1 MNSKP
6 NPQKMLIVLAA
17 FGSFAL
23 VVDGFQITPFGQAAG
38 GNTQLSSASKL
49 VGNHQKQNKNSNVPS
64 LTEDTRLG
72 GPQEEDDSSFSVGIL
87 GDLHIDPRKLEDY
100 TSGRNQWLQVLN
112 EERKRTDNLAVVSL
126 GDLGESKY
134 CDHNPFNKDE
144 LFSGTSL
151 CHEIASSYLSSFDVP
166 YEVIGGNHDLEG
178 IDEFKTDQENL
189 DAFLQAHNKTTPQ
202 FCRTIADKT
211 LLVGLGST
219 VFRDAP
225 YTSHEVIIDE
235 EQIEWFENL
244 LQSHPAEEGWKV
256 FCFTHAPP
264 NGSGLRVLQENHV
277 VNGCCWLNHSDE
289 DQCRKFIE
297 LVREHRCIKAWFS
310 GHFHL
315 GQDYQD
321 SITFPT
327 EEGERGS
334 CVFCQT
340 SVMRDGTSRDGRRQS
355 RLLRG
360 NKNGFE
366 VCTVDHLMG
375 GTVRV
380 DATIT
385 YEDDQ
390 NEVGVYAH
398 EDEAFDHDDYFKV
411 YTPEVG
417 DEGQIRGVADNQCSI
432 LARNPVD
439 ENSQAWW
446 RLSSGR
452 VLGMCNGMLLEYDR
466 STLAPLGLVISKD
479 ELVGKK
485 IAVVEATV
493 ETGPDDDE
501 PERDQAVIM
510 YDEHDEKGSV
520 TVIQPNED
528 GSYWRKI
535 VRNKIARMAERR
547 REKAAAL
554 FAQTIL
560 DMDRV
565 EAEDQV
571 LSSWGPYTT
580 TSGTAKSTQ
589 IVPDSFLSDCKPSP
603 CEPTISRAT
612 VVQQLL
618 GGDDFDVSS
627 TETSPL
633 LDLSP

>member
-1 MNSKP
+1 MNPKSNSKT
-6 NPQKMLIVLAA
+6 KLIAFVVFGWSTTLAH
-17 FGSFAL
+17 
-23 VVDGFQITPFGQAAG
+23 GFQIHPVAAIG
-38 GNTQLSSASKL
+38 GGHATSHRSMASEEIPSWTKESTDKGDQSAFT
-49 VGNHQKQNKNSNVPS
+49 VGV
-64 LTEDTRLG
+64 
-72 GPQEEDDSSFSVGIL
+72 L

-100 TSGRNQWLQVLN
+100 TSGRKQWLKVLA
-112 EERKRTDNLAVVSL
+112 EERQRTANLAMVSL

-134 CDHNPFNKDE
+134 CDHNPYNKDE

-151 CHEIASSYLSSFDVP
+151 CHEIASTYLSSFPGVP
-166 YEVIGGNHDLEG
+166 YEVIAGNHDLEG

-189 DAFLQAHNKTTPQ
+189 QAFLQAHNKPSAQ
-202 FCRTIADKT
+202 FCRTVADKT

-235 EQIEWFENL
+235 EQIQWFEEL
-244 LQSHPAEEGWKV
+244 LRSHPAEEGWKV

-327 EEGERGS
+327 EDGDRGS

-340 SVMRDGTSRDGRRQS
+340 SVMRGGTSRDGRQQS

-360 NKNGFE
+360 NKHGFE
-366 VCTVDHLMG
+366 VCTVDHMKG
-375 GTVRV
+375 GEVRV

-385 YEDDQ
+385 YQDDH
-390 NEVGVYAH
+390 NEVGVYCH

-417 DEGQIRGVADNQCSI
+417 DEGHIRGVADKDLSMF
-432 LARNPVD
+432 AKMD
-439 ENSQAWW
+439 EDSHAWW
-446 RLSSGR
+446 RLSSDR

-466 STLAPLGLVISKD
+466 STLAPLGLVVSKD

-493 ETGPDDDE
+493 ETGPDDEE

-510 YDEHDEKGSV
+510 YDEKGCV

-547 REKAAAL
+547 REKAAAM

-560 DMDRV
+560 DMAPE

-580 TSGTAKSTQ
+580 TSGTAKTTQ
-589 IVPDSFLSDCKPSP
+589 IVPAGLVSDCAPSP
-603 CEPTISRAT
+603 CEPTFSRAT

-618 GGDDFDVSS
+618 DGDFPDESEDEF
-627 TETSPL
+627 SPL
-633 LDLSP
+633 FDLRP

>member
-1 MNSKP
+1 MA
-6 NPQKMLIVLAA
+6 PQLQKRITTALRAPSLQMIMIVLASSSVLA
-17 FGSFAL
+17 
-23 VVDGFQITPFGQAAG
+23 VNGFQMTPFGQTG
-38 GNTQLSSASKL
+38 DKTHLSSASKI
-49 VGNHQKQNKNSNVPS
+49 VGGTDKADVPS
-64 LTEDTRLG
+64 LVEEPHG
-72 GPQEEDDSSFSVGIL
+72 HEDDASAFSVGIL

-100 TSGRNQWLQVLN
+100 NSGRKQWLEVL
-112 EERKRTDNLAVVSL
+112 EEEQKRTDNMAIVSL

-134 CDHNPFNKDE
+134 CDHNPYNKEE

-151 CHEIASSYLSSFDVP
+151 CHEIASDYLGSFKVP
-166 YEVIGGNHDLEG
+166 YEVVGGNHDLEG

-189 DAFLQAHNKTTPQ
+189 DVFLQTHNKDSAQ
-202 FCRTIADKT
+202 FCREIAEKT

-235 EQIEWFENL
+235 EQIQWFESL
-244 LQSHPAEEGWKV
+244 LQNHPAEDGWKV

-297 LVREHRCIKAWFS
+297 LVQEHRCIKAWFS

-327 EEGERGS
+327 EGEDRGS

-340 SVMRDGTSRDGRRQS
+340 SVMRAGTSRDGRRQS

-360 NKNGFE
+360 NQNGFE
-366 VCTVDHLMG
+366 VCTVDHAKG
-375 GTVRV
+375 GEVRV

-390 NEVGVYAH
+390 NEVGVYTH

-417 DEGQIRGVADNQCSI
+417 DEGHIRGVAEKDYSI
-432 LARNPVD
+432 LAKETVD
-439 ENSQAWW
+439 EESRAWW

-452 VLGMCNGMLLEYDR
+452 VLGMSNGLLLEYDKK
-466 STLAPLGLVISKD
+466 TLSPLGLVVSKD
-479 ELVGKK
+479 ELMGKK
-485 IAVVEATV
+485 VAVVESTV
-493 ETGPDDDE
+493 ETGPANE
-501 PERDQAVIM
+501 APERDQAVLY
-510 YDEHDEKGSV
+510 YDEAGSV

-547 REKAAAL
+547 REKAAAM
-554 FAQTIL
+554 FARTLQ
-560 DMDRV
+560 DMSLE

-580 TSGTAKSTQ
+580 TSGTAKTTQ
-589 IVPDSFLSDCKPSP
+589 IVPAGLISDCKPSP
-603 CEPTISRAT
+603 CEPVISRAT
-612 VVQQLL
+612 VVEKLL
-618 GGDDFDVSS
+618 EGYGD
-627 TETSPL
+627 TEQVQVRPL